1 MSAKVEEGYQEIR
14 EAMKIKSWA
23 VVYAEENGVQK
34 WVFELTVRMRVGS
47 GKGAVLLR
55 RNVSE
60 EKRVVLMLEQRM
72 ALLMLLLLH

>member
-14 EAMKIKSWA
+14 EAMKIKSCA
-23 VVYAEENGVQK
+23 VLYAGVLK
-34 WVFELTVRMRVGS
+34 WVFKLTVRVRVGS
-47 GKGAVLLR
+47 GNGAVLLR